1 MKRKTILAFIIPA
14 IFVCLAAVVLCAV
27 FIPKENKASMTLVAD
42 DVTIVCG
49 ESKEINYYCSDE
61 DAEISFESYN
71 EKIVSIVG
79 NVMTAN
85 KVGSTS
91 IRVKAKSADTT
102 IYSSFKVT
110 VIENASQPL
119 TSLPSEI
126 TLYLIDKNFDA
137 AKADGFNNQ
146 ITFVKNRTIAS
157 ITTCKQVK
165 ISGNTITASK
175 LGSGE
180 IVFKAP
186 EGESGNQVVKVNVLV
201 VEARLASVPSTIT
214 MNPKD
219 RTKIDY
225 QILPSYYT
233 GDAVV
238 KFKASGDCVNV
249 EDGCINAK
257 SSGEGSVSVSLGEQT
272 LTIDVKVVTQIK
284 FVLTAVDNCTIDGN
298 NIYVS
303 SNAEACFMLELY
315 TLDNQNIAFSSVE
328 ISTDGVEIEREVN
341 NVNFSSVNG
350 GVIVIYS
357 PSLLSYVYF
366 YVHVC

>member
-1 MKRKTILAFIIPA
+1 MKRKTILAFIIPTV
-14 IFVCLAAVVLCAV
+14 FVCLAAVVLCAV
-27 FIPKENKASMTLVAD
+27 FIPKDNKENMTLAAD

-61 DAEISFESYN
+61 NAEISFESYN
-71 EKIVSIVG
+71 EKIISIAG

-91 IRVKAKSADTT
+91 IRVKAKSANAAV
-102 IYSSFKVT
+102 YSSFKVT
-110 VIENASQPL
+110 VKEDTSKPL

-126 TLYLIDKNFDA
+126 TLHLIDKNFND
-137 AKADGFNNQ
+137 AKADGFIRE
-146 ITFVKNRTIAS
+146 ITFVRNRAIAS
-157 ITTCKQVK
+157 ITNCKQVK

-186 EGESGNQVVKVNVLV
+186 EGEIGNQVVKVNVLA
-201 VEARLASVPSTIT
+201 VEARLAGVPSTIT
-214 MNPKD
+214 MNPNDKV
-219 RTKIDY
+219 KIDY

-238 KFKASGDCVNV
+238 NFTSDGNCVNL

-257 SSGEGSVSVSLGEQT
+257 SSGEGSISVSLGDQT
-272 LTIDVKVVTQIK
+272 YTIGVKVVTQIK

-315 TLDNQNIAFSSVE
+315 TLDGRNIAFSSVD
-328 ISTDGVEIEREVN
+328 ISTDGVKIEREVN
-341 NVNFSSVNG
+341 NVNFSSANG